1 VEGPSPRLQHPLQP
15 MGPSAAEE
23 TQNRGN
29 EAKKSLKTNE
39 VSQTICAKRT
49 HSCARKA
56 PNEANIDAHN
66 GPAQA
71 SPHNRSPH
79 RATLSARQ
87 TLPGW
92 HRTRLYASA
101 TGASGAVA
109 KRGGRMYILVRQ

>member
-1 VEGPSPRLQHPLQP
+1 VEGPSPRLRHPLQP

-56 PNEANIDAHN
+56 PNEAKKEGSGCKTPRSSCCRTMREKWIRCRRAREATYHRSQSAIDD
-66 GPAQA
+66 
-71 SPHNRSPH
+71 
-79 RATLSARQ
+79 RQ
-87 TLPGW
+87 
-92 HRTRLYASA
+92 S
-101 TGASGAVA
+101 SI
-109 KRGGRMYILVRQ
+109 K